1 MLALCTSINKELGRG
16 NEDPSVVYLQ
26 MILAIYEGAKMLYK
40 TDVHR
45 TQVGLMLKQ
54 SMKYGGVLLTKIG
67 VEPDFSVIL
76 DAISSPDKPPLI
88 YALNLTSDFG
98 KGYAL
103 DFISPTSAE
112 NYENVRTLGYEGWTT
127 MLDENAPHYRYSKNM
142 DAFKTNFKVSSLS
155 NLYIYIYICYSFGS
169 TFISN

>member
-1 MLALCTSINKELGRG
+1 MLALCTRINKELGRG
-16 NEDPSVVYLQ
+16 NEDLSVVYLQ

-67 VEPDFSVIL
+67 VEHDFSVIL

-103 DFISPTSAE
+103 DFTSPASVY
-112 NYENVRTLGYEGWTT
+112 NCENVVRTTTIDFEGWTS
-127 MLDENAPHYRYSKNM
+127 MLDDNAPHSRYSKNM
-142 DAFKTNFKVSSLS
+142 EAFKTNFKVTTTTTAA
-155 NLYIYIYICYSFGS
+155 GV
-169 TFISN
+169 